1 MSHSAILDMTEA
13 RSNDE
18 EILARLRA
26 GERDVAITML
36 VRQYQRFVY
45 SVALRQMNTIEDAQ
59 DITQEVLLRAARFVD
74 GFQQQSSL
82 QTWLYRVTLN
92 ACRSEYRRRRIK
104 SWFGIGEQEGE
115 LDVAS
120 SSPLPS
126 ETAEEA
132 DFDAFMQRVLAELP
146 TKQRETFCLRFYD
159 ELTYEQIS
167 QLTGTSQGALKANY
181 HWAVKKIAE
190 RLRTTEFYE
199 HWNGRY
205 GTNNTEE

>member
-1 MSHSAILDMTEA
+1 MSHSAILDMTDA

>member
-1 MSHSAILDMTEA
+1 
-13 RSNDE
+13 
-18 EILARLRA
+18 
-26 GERDVAITML
+26 
-36 VRQYQRFVY
+36 
-45 SVALRQMNTIEDAQ
+45 
-59 DITQEVLLRAARFVD
+59 
-74 GFQQQSSL
+74 
-82 QTWLYRVTLN
+82 
-92 ACRSEYRRRRIK
+92 
-104 SWFGIGEQEGE
+104 
-115 LDVAS
+115 
-120 SSPLPS
+120 
-126 ETAEEA
+126 
-132 DFDAFMQRVLAELP
+132 MQRVLAELP

>member
-1 MSHSAILDMTEA
+1 MTDA
-13 RSNDE
+13 RGTDD

-45 SVALRQMNTIEDAQ
+45 SVALRQMNNIEDAQ
-59 DITQEVLLRAARFVD
+59 DITQDVLLRATRFVD

-82 QTWLYRVTLN
+82 QTWLYRVTIN
-92 ACRSEYRRRRIK
+92 ACRSEFRRRRIK
-104 SWFGIGEQEGE
+104 SWFGIGDQEGE

-132 DFDAFMQRVLAELP
+132 DFDAFMQMVLAEIP
-146 TKQRETFCLRFYD
+146 PKQRETFCLRFYD
-159 ELTYEQIS
+159 ELSYEQIS
-167 QLTGTSQGALKANY
+167 QITGTSQGALKANY

-190 RLRTTEFYE
+190 RLRTTEFYK

-205 GTNNTEE
+205 GINHTEE